1 MKGLLF
7 YDQDC
12 GRGGE
17 GGYLA
22 HYQTWCVEIDGKKM
36 HIHSEL
42 TGDPCFPP
50 ERGGPTRSISVK
62 PCDASCTK
70 LVEIDEQIA
79 RKALVQIT
87 AEDRSLT
94 SQEVEELPSELAG
107 TTYLSELV
115 ENYRRMMKER
125 DQERR
130 KAHAGYNL
138 FSSIKYSSLFR
149 WFLKGEISRYEEA
162 TR

>member
-12 GRGGE
+12 GRGGPD
-17 GGYLA
+17 GYLA
-22 HYQTWCVEIDGKKM
+22 HYQTWCVEIDGKKV

-42 TGDPCFPP
+42 TGSPGFPS
-50 ERGGPTRSISVK
+50 ERGGPTRDVSVK
-62 PCDASCTK
+62 PCDSSCTK

-79 RKALVQIT
+79 RKALVQIET
-87 AEDRSLT
+87 SNRSLT
-94 SQEVEELPSELAG
+94 SQEVKELPAELTG

-115 ENYRRMMKER
+115 ANYRRMMKER

-130 KAHAGYNL
+130 KANAGYNL
-138 FSSIKYSSLFR
+138 FSSIKYSVLR
-149 WFLKGEISRYEEA
+149 WFLKGEINRYEEA